1 MSEEVVFCRAC
12 RRHYDE
18 DRRFCPVDGE
28 PLLPPTS
35 HIPPY
40 GSMIDDRYA
49 RLEAIGI
56 GGMSHVFRAFDTEMR
71 REVALKVVKPT
82 VAIARGG
89 VERFFREVRA
99 LRRLQHPNIVAV
111 WGSGRTEDGVL
122 YLVSELLNGTC
133 LSDLV
138 QRENGLPVPDALGI
152 AMQVAAALDAAHRAK
167 ILHRDLKPENF
178 RVLPGNLVKLLD
190 FGIAALWRSDGDDD
204 VVDGD
209 PVCGTPHYM
218 SPEQALGEPCTA
230 QSDLYGLGVLL
241 FELLTGRPP
250 YDHPEPVSVIRMHL
264 MDPVPALSKV
274 RPECAE
280 YEGIEGLV
288 NHLLQKRANN
298 RPRNAISVLHRLQ
311 QLQERAVAR
320 FREVGA
326 KLNYAIP
333 FHERPTLLLEEG
345 EPHERRTL
353 PEMSGQQDVT
363 EAFPLIYCSACR
375 YLCEKDAV
383 SCSHCFAPLS
393 LEPPPAATKRAQRL
407 LAAII
412 GPDPRYH
419 KDSKQS
425 YTGIDVDLSEKPVKY
440 GLSLV
445 HLSVDYSK
453 DAEDD
458 RMQPLIEVLAD
469 WRGRIAET
477 GGVVCRDAGSSVRAV
492 WGLDGAVGSEPALR
506 CALIL
511 REMLRKLRKS
521 GWDCAFRLGVTT
533 GEVYLD
539 SAALA
544 SLDWG
549 LEGSVVDVATRLVT
563 LAQPGQV
570 LCDAATVGAIS
581 SGVRCQRAAIIQ
593 VRGKEQPEDVF
604 NVLSLKKGVSRAAG
618 QTRKHHAADQE
629 PRMLYIGG
637 AYPVGM

>member
-35 HIPPY
+35 HLPPY

-49 RLEAIGI
+49 RLEAIGV

-99 LRRLQHPNIVAV
+99 LRRLQHPNIVSV

-133 LSDLV
+133 LADLI

-190 FGIAALWRSDGDDD
+190 FGIAALWRTDGEEEIL
-204 VVDGD
+204 DGD

-250 YDHPEPVSVIRMHL
+250 YDHPEPVAVIRMHL
-264 MDPVPALSKV
+264 MDPMPALSKV

-280 YEGIEGLV
+280 YEGVEGLV
-288 NHLLQKRANN
+288 NHLLQKRAIN
-298 RPRNAISVLHRLQ
+298 RPRNAVSVLHRLQ

-320 FREVGA
+320 YREVGA
-326 KLNYAIP
+326 KLTYAIP

-345 EPHERRTL
+345 EPQDRRTL
-353 PEMSGQQDVT
+353 PDMSGQQDVT
-363 EAFPLIYCSACR
+363 QAFPLVYCSACR

-393 LEPPPAATKRAQRL
+393 LEPPPPATKRAQRL

-419 KDSKQS
+419 RDGMTTFPGNNVSS
-425 YTGIDVDLSEKPVKY
+425 LEKPEKY
-440 GLSLV
+440 RLSLV
-445 HLSVDYSK
+445 HLSVESPK
-453 DAEDD
+453 DADD
-458 RMQPLIEVLAD
+458 EWIQPFLEVLAE
-469 WRGRIAET
+469 WRNDVTDT
-477 GGVVCRDAGSSVRAV
+477 GGVICRDAENSVRAV
-492 WGLDGAVGSEPALR
+492 WGLEETSSSEPALR
-506 CALIL
+506 SALML
-511 REMLRKLRKS
+511 REVLRKLRKT
-521 GWDCAFRLGVTT
+521 GWNCAFRLGVAS
-533 GEVYLD
+533 GECYLD
-539 SAALA
+539 SSALA

-549 LEGSVVDVATRLVT
+549 LAGSAVDVATRLAA

-570 LCDAATVGAIS
+570 LCDGETVHTIP
-581 SGVRCQRAAIIQ
+581 SGVRCQRAALIQ
-593 VRGKEQPEDVF
+593 VRGKEEPHAVF
-604 NVLSLKKGVSRAAG
+604 HVLSLKKAVEPVVGNIRKYDAAS
-618 QTRKHHAADQE
+618 QE
-629 PRMLYIGG
+629 PRLLYADGTPNM
-637 AYPVGM
+637 AR